1 MDDLQI
7 LLDDQLIKC
16 QALRASPYLDA
27 FAESFKVIVYL
38 FISSGNKHFVTNWWN
53 SNFTRRPYFKMRYN
67 ERINLSQ
74 IYWKT
79 LQGYKKWSHIKNW
92 SHDDKNDYKIL
103 KNDYFLLIEPFSYL
117 IPSRLPHRAFT
128 TLAFGLV
135 AYKLYSTK

>member
-38 FISSGNKHFVTNWWN
+38 FIFLGNKHFVANWWN

-92 SHDDKNDYKIL
+92 SHDDKNDFKIL

-117 IPSRLPHRAFT
+117 VPNRLPHWAFT
-128 TLAFGLV
+128 TLAFCLV
-135 AYKLYSTK
+135 AYELY